1 MEKFYVNFENKSDR
15 TWSMAVYQTL
25 PNSVGLDS
33 VAWKMST
40 VPTGGSSGVE
50 WALNYNVALADY
62 QQDTPLGVYKAS
74 QTLSADL
81 GYEWDIVY
89 IDGCQQLV
97 MVKALSSD
105 LQDHIVINNKS
116 GLEANPGIGMSGQG
130 SVFKRNVLSNASA
143 QFKVTPTYWI
153 GLFRDVKL
161 GEVISS
167 NVEYGPFKIKFSGGV
182 NCATITAERDAD
194 SIESNIVYTRV

>member
-194 SIESNIVYTRV
+194 SIESNIAYTIV